1 MTEKKDA
8 TLVLETTLKRLI
20 SKADIVDYKTS
31 IGKTFYFDIADVLM
45 HIIRGSASQRANKLN
60 NGETFTTGLVEIKQ
74 AAKIYNKF
82 YTKESTLQECIDQ
95 AFLTGQMNSMQ
106 ERAF

>member
-1 MTEKKDA
+1 MTDKKEA
-8 TLVLETTLKRLI
+8 TTILESTLKRLI
-20 SKADIVDYKTS
+20 SKADIIDYKSS
-31 IGKTFYFDIADVLM
+31 IQKTFYFDITDVLM
-45 HIIRGSASQRANKLN
+45 HIIRGKASILSDRLN
-60 NGETFTTGLVEIKQ
+60 NGEVFTTGLAEIKQ

-106 ERAF
+106 ERVF